1 MAVPVTG
8 SDQRGPGA
16 AVTVTG
22 PAGQPAE
29 RVRPVSARHFVRLK
43 LRVMGNNFRGQ
54 GWRIAMFVGGVIAGL
69 WFAATGFFLL
79 AAPGLA
85 DEPTYA
91 LMAAAFGGGLL
102 VLGWLLLPLVFFG
115 VDETLDPARFAL
127 LPLSRRTL
135 VTGLFAAALVSVPA
149 VAALIAT
156 GGLVLSAGLLGGGAA
171 ALVAAVGVVAGLLL
185 CVAASRA
192 MTSAF
197 ATMLRSRRV
206 RDLAAVLLA
215 VLAALLGPL
224 QIVVLAAVQQADWDR
239 LTGVA
244 RVVGWTPF
252 GAPWTIG
259 VDVAEGRAWAV
270 PVKLLITA
278 LTIGALL
285 WWWSRSLESAMVGAA
300 SGGRVRARGGAAKTG
315 DGPARAGAGA
325 VGAGAVGQLFP
336 RAVGWA
342 RRDRFGALVARECR
356 YWWRDARRRANLIT
370 IAVVGIFVPVMVNF
384 GGASFS
390 TGEGME
396 LAAPNS
402 SPVLVSIS
410 MVFVGLLASVTL
422 ANQFGFDGSAYAAN
436 VVAGVPGRLELR
448 ARMAAFSVYVLP
460 MLAVVAAALAVL
472 LGRPTWLGVMAGSL
486 LASYGAG
493 LAISAFV
500 SVLGAYSLPETS
512 NPFAMNSGAGVAK
525 SFLTLLSMLGT
536 AAASVPMVVAA
547 ALLGD
552 AWLWLAPPL
561 GLAYGLGAALLGA
574 YLAGDVLDRR
584 APELLTAVTP
594 RR

>member
-1 MAVPVTG
+1 M
-8 SDQRGPGA
+8 
-16 AVTVTG
+16 AVTVTE
-22 PAGQPAE
+22 PVE
-29 RVRPVSARHFVRLK
+29 RRPVSARLFVRLK

-54 GWRIAMFVGGVIAGL
+54 GWRIALFVGGVIAGL
-69 WFAATGFFLL
+69 WFAGTGFFLL

-85 DEPTYA
+85 DESRYA
-91 LMAAAFGGGLL
+91 LMAAAFGGGLV

-127 LPLSRRTL
+127 LPISRRTL

-149 VAALIAT
+149 VATLLAMT
-156 GGLVLSAGLLGGGAA
+156 GLVLTSGLLGGTAA
-171 ALVAAVGVVAGLLL
+171 AVAAAVGVVAGLLL

-192 MTSAF
+192 ITSAF

-224 QIVVLAAVQQADWDR
+224 QLVVLAAVQDADWDR
-239 LTGVA
+239 LAGVA

-252 GAPWTIG
+252 GAPWTVGI
-259 VDVAEGRAWAV
+259 DVAEGRAWAV
-270 PVKLLITA
+270 PVKLLITVA
-278 LTIGALL
+278 AIGALL
-285 WWWSRSLESAMVGAA
+285 VWWSRSLESAMVGAA
-300 SGGRVRARGGAAKTG
+300 SSGPAKTRGGPVG
-315 DGPARAGAGA
+315 GA
-325 VGAGAVGQLFP
+325 VAQLFP
-336 RAVGWA
+336 RVVGWA

-370 IAVVGIFVPVMVNF
+370 IAVVGLFVPVMVNF
-384 GGASFS
+384 GGASF
-390 TGEGME
+390 TAGDGVE
-396 LAAPNS
+396 LATPDS
-402 SPVLVSIS
+402 SPVTVSVS
-410 MVFVGLLASVTL
+410 MVFVGLLAAVTL

-436 VVAGVPGRLELR
+436 VVAGVPGRLELQ

-460 MLAVVAAALAVL
+460 MLAVVAVVLAVL
-472 LGRPTWLGVMAGSL
+472 LGRPAWLGVMAGSL
-486 LASYGAG
+486 LATYGAG
-493 LAISAFV
+493 LAINSFV

-512 NPFAMNSGAGVAK
+512 NPFALNSGAGITK
-525 SFLTLLSMLGT
+525 GLLTLVSMLGS
-536 AAASVPMVVAA
+536 AAAAVPMVVAA

-552 AWLWLAPPL
+552 AWLWLAAPL
-561 GLAYGLGAALLGA
+561 GLGYGLGAALLGA
-574 YLAGDVLDRR
+574 YLAGDVLDNR

>member
-1 MAVPVTG
+1 M
-8 SDQRGPGA
+8 
-16 AVTVTG
+16 AVTVTE
-22 PAGQPAE
+22 PAE
-29 RVRPVSARHFVRLK
+29 RVRPVPARHFVRLK

-54 GWRIAMFVGGVIAGL
+54 GWRIALFVGGVIAGL
-69 WFAATGFFLL
+69 WFAGTGFFLL

-85 DEPTYA
+85 DEPRYA
-91 LMAAAFGGGLL
+91 LMTAAFGGGLL

-135 VTGLFAAALVSVPA
+135 VTGLFAAALVSVPT
-149 VAALIAT
+149 VATLLAT
-156 GGLVLSAGLLGGGAA
+156 TGLVLTSAALGGVGAA
-171 ALVAAVGVVAGLLL
+171 LAAAVGVVAGLLL

-192 MTSAF
+192 ITSAF

-215 VLAALLGPL
+215 ALAALLGPL
-224 QIVVLAAVQQADWDR
+224 QLVLLAAVQDADWDR

-252 GAPWTIG
+252 GAPWTVG
-259 VDVAEGRAWAV
+259 LDVAEGRAWAV
-270 PVKLLITA
+270 PVKLLITVA
-278 LTIGALL
+278 AIGALL
-285 WWWSRSLESAMVGAA
+285 VWWSRSLESAMVGAA
-300 SGGRVRARGGAAKTG
+300 SSGPAKARSGPVGGAVA
-315 DGPARAGAGA
+315 
-325 VGAGAVGQLFP
+325 QLFP
-336 RAVGWA
+336 RALGWV

-370 IAVVGIFVPVMVNF
+370 IAVVGLFVPVMVNF
-384 GGASFS
+384 GGAGFVA
-390 TGEGME
+390 GDGVE
-396 LAAPNS
+396 LATPDS
-402 SPVLVSIS
+402 SPVMVSIS
-410 MVFVGLLASVTL
+410 MVFVGLLAAVTL

-448 ARMAAFSVYVLP
+448 ARMVAFSVYVLP
-460 MLAVVAAALAVL
+460 MLAVVAVVLAVL
-472 LGRPTWLGVMAGSL
+472 LDRPAWLGVMVGSL
-486 LASYGAG
+486 LATYGAG
-493 LAISAFV
+493 LAINSLV

-512 NPFAMNSGAGVAK
+512 NPFALNSGAGLAK
-525 SFLTLLSMLGT
+525 GLLTLLSMLGSAV
-536 AAASVPMVVAA
+536 AAMPLVIAA

-552 AWLWLAPPL
+552 AWLWLAAPVGL
-561 GLAYGLGAALLGA
+561 GYGLGAALLGA
-574 YLAGDVLDRR
+574 YLAGDVLDNR

>member
-1 MAVPVTG
+1 MAV
-8 SDQRGPGA
+8 
-16 AVTVTG
+16 AVT
-22 PAGQPAE
+22 APAE
-29 RVRPVSARHFVRLK
+29 RARPVSARHFVRLK

-54 GWRIAMFVGGVIAGL
+54 GWRIAMFVGGVVAGL
-69 WFAATGFFLL
+69 WFASTGFFLL

-85 DEPTYA
+85 GEPKYA
-91 LMAAAFGGGLL
+91 LMVAAFGGGLL

-127 LPLSRRTL
+127 LPLTRRTL
-135 VTGLFAAALVSVPA
+135 VTGLLAAALVSVPTVA
-149 VAALIAT
+149 VLIAT
-156 GGLVLSAGLLGGGAA
+156 LGLVLTAGMLGGWAA
-171 ALVAAVGVVAGLLL
+171 ALVAAVGVAAGLIL

-192 MTSAF
+192 VTSAF

-224 QIVVLAAVQQADWDR
+224 QLVVLAAVRQADWDR
-239 LTGVA
+239 LAGVA

-252 GAPWTIG
+252 GAPWTVGI
-259 VDVAEGRAWAV
+259 DVAEGRAWAA
-270 PVKLLITA
+270 PLKLLITA
-278 LTIGALL
+278 AAIGALL

-300 SGGRVRARGGAAKTG
+300 GGGTAKARGGPVG
-315 DGPARAGAGA
+315 GA
-325 VGAGAVGQLFP
+325 VAQLFP
-336 RAVGWA
+336 RALGWA

-370 IAVVGIFVPVMVNF
+370 LAVVGIFVPVMVNF
-384 GGASFS
+384 GGTSFS
-390 TGEGME
+390 AESGME
-396 LAAPNS
+396 FAAPNS
-402 SPVLVSIS
+402 SPVLASLSVL
-410 MVFVGLLASVTL
+410 FVGVLASVTL

-448 ARMAAFSVYVLP
+448 ARAAAFSVYVLP
-460 MLAVVAAALAVL
+460 ILAVVAVVLAVV
-472 LGRPTWLGVMAGSL
+472 LGRPAWLGLLAGTL
-486 LASYGAG
+486 LASYGVG
-493 LAISAFV
+493 LAINALI

-512 NPFAMNSGAGVAK
+512 NPFAMNSGAGLAK
-525 SFLTLLSMLGT
+525 GLLTVLSMIGSAV
-536 AAASVPMVVAA
+536 AAVPMVVAA

-552 AWLWLAPPL
+552 AWLWLALPL
-561 GLAYGLGAALLGA
+561 GLAYGLGAALLGT
-574 YLAGDVLDRR
+574 YLAGDLLDRR